1 MIINKETK
9 VPTMPSTLL
18 FFSAV
23 LMLVSVLASP
33 AYADDHDHDDEEQ
46 VHHYTAQKPKNAKA
60 AMQLQK
66 DSARKIDAILEKK
79 TLDGA
84 DLEKIHEISYSLEA
98 AVDELRK
105 AQNTETEPLLDAF
118 DEATQALHY
127 ASENHDEKKTRHWFT
142 ELKKASGKLSNHF

>member
-105 AQNTETEPLLDAF
+105 AQNTMLQKTMMRKKHATGLL
-118 DEATQALHY
+118 
-127 ASENHDEKKTRHWFT
+127 N
-142 ELKKASGKLSNHF
+142 LKKRQAN